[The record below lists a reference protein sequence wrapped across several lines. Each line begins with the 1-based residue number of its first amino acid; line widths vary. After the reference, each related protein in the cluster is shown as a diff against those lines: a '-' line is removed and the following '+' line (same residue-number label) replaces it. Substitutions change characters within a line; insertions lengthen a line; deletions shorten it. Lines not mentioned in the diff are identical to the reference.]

1 MSTST
6 HTACAPHLALSP
18 RALPPQTLHLPPAA
32 RAPAPP
38 LDLDLGPALVARC
51 TPDGESVPLCAA
63 LVGYSRLLGSVLEC
77 SDAVAAAGSG
87 SGTVP
92 VDLPASAATVRLA
105 NAAAFGTWPPERE
118 PPDLGAYFELLDLL
132 MFLDAYQG
140 PLGSRIVQRAARQ
153 LSTQYASDPGAVLR
167 ALDARWGRRGASSSS
182 QSAGAARA
190 RPPKKR
196 KRPESPGPADPDL
209 EEIEPGR
216 GSNPRPR
223 ALYICR
229 APRP

>member
-1 MSTST
+1 MRT
-6 HTACAPHLALSP
+6 PP
-18 RALPPQTLHLPPAA
+18 RALAPGATPADSTSAAPARCARAGPAPGSRSWSRPRGALHPRRRERAPLRRPRGVLAAA
-32 RAPAPP
+32 R
-38 LDLDLGPALVARC
+38 
-51 TPDGESVPLCAA
+51 
-63 LVGYSRLLGSVLEC
+63 SVLEC